1 MIDFLLVETSGK
13 SGRVSKTRQL
23 MMMPSFVLLFLM
35 MILEYFLRV
44 EVFTIYLVWNET
56 NERDAMTRHVSKSKK
71 DGNFCPKKSKKF
83 EGLSS

>member
-35 MILEYFLRV
+35 MIWIIFY
-44 EVFTIYLVWNET
+44 TSDIYLVGT
-56 NERDAMTRHVSKSKK
+56 NERDAMTRHRTRLKK
-71 DGNFCPKKSKKF
+71 
-83 EGLSS
+83 